1 MLECDWGDVCVMG
14 WVCGLLCDGVVER
27 RVQVRL
33 CGDRSVNLSV
43 CVWYFTGASG
53 LVTGTRV

>member
-1 MLECDWGDVCVMG
+1 MMCVWWGGYAGCCVT
-14 WVCGLLCDGVVER
+14 GVVER

-33 CGDRSVNLSV
+33 CGGRSVNLSV
-43 CVWYFTGASG
+43 CVWYITGASG